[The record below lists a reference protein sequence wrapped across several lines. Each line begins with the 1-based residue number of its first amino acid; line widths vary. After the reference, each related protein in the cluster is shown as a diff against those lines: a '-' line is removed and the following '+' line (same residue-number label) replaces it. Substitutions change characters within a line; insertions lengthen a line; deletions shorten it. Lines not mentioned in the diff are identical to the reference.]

1 MKSRLLANT
10 NDAASEPGASV
21 SGGETELV
29 TSFAEIIDVSV
40 NDDRSPDDGKRTGE
54 RDSGVGDLY
63 IGDAIG
69 TGVDV
74 TEITSVSNI
83 VDWSSMR
90 LSVGIEMSAGGGAT
104 VGVVAE
110 FVDMKAVGAWGETLE
125 FAHDR
130 DRGAG
135 IGLGEV
141 DRTLDDL
148 TSQDANSL
156 QRHFLYSYVWSKT
169 IVFFYI
175 CLVFVYF
182 RETIVSVV
190 KV

>member
-1 MKSRLLANT
+1 VKSRLLANT
-10 NDAASEPGASV
+10 NDAASEPGAGV

-29 TSFAEIIDVSV
+29 TSFAEIVDVGV

-90 LSVGIEMSAGGGAT
+90 LSVGIEMSAGGGAA

-110 FVDMKAVGAWGETLE
+110 FVDMKAVGARGETLE
-125 FAHDR
+125 FAHDG

-135 IGLGEV
+135 VGLGEV

-148 TSQDANSL
+148 ASQDANSL
-156 QRHFLYSYVWSKT
+156 QRHFLYSYVWSKIT
-169 IVFFYI
+169 VFIFVWF
-175 CLVFVYF
+175 LVYF
-182 RETIVSVV
+182 V
-190 KV
+190 KQSLAL